1 MLIFH
6 FSIMRLSCKPA
17 QTGGGVRAKCDTAF
31 FFIFKNDEHS
41 LHPPQNTQTPFIYTW
56 PWVTTT
62 LRSSHES
69 ADKSGIPHWLATCEC
84 CLLVLKWES
93 GIVSF
98 SQPVLR
104 NYYCSNKDVIWQAP
118 PSFLQLLLFNCF
130 KVAGDPHFNPK
141 PCRGWRTPCL
151 LLMPSW

>member
-6 FSIMRLSCKPA
+6 FSIMRLSCKPT
-17 QTGGGVRAKCDTAF
+17 QTNFLGGGLGLDVTRLFSFLKMMSTVF
-31 FFIFKNDEHS
+31 SPLNPPTSFIH
-41 LHPPQNTQTPFIYTW
+41 TC

-69 ADKSGIPHWLATCEC
+69 ADKSGIPHRLATCEC
-84 CLLVLKWES
+84 CLLVLKREPA
-93 GIVSF
+93 IVSF

-104 NYYCSNKDVIWQAP
+104 NYYCSNKDVIWQAK

-130 KVAGDPHFNPK
+130 NVD
-141 PCRGWRTPCL
+141 PCRGWWALCL